1 MTNEKSLRIVHC
13 FRAPVGGIFRHV
25 RDLIDAQV
33 AAGHKVGVIC
43 DASTGGAFEEALL
56 DEMRGKLE
64 LGLERIAMQRQIGPG
79 DAIAAF
85 RTYKIIARMAPDV
98 LHGHGAK
105 GGTYARLFGSMLR
118 RFTGTKVARFYSP
131 HGGSLHF
138 DPATMQGRVIFR
150 VERLLER
157 MTDRI
162 IFVSAYEQGVY
173 SKKIGVPRCGHA
185 LIYNGLK
192 DSEFEPVPLDG
203 DAADFLFIGEIR
215 ELKGPDIFVSALAQA
230 SAASGH
236 TLKAVMIGDGNDR
249 AAVVEQAQ
257 RDGLGP
263 HIRFLMPMKAREA
276 FRLAKVVVIPSLAE
290 ALPYIVLEALAA
302 GRPVIASRVGGIP
315 EILGET
321 SRALVEPNAEAL
333 AKTMTRAISDLP
345 AFKVLLPDIHA
356 LREKFGVANMA
367 ARLEAEY
374 FSALATQD

>member
-43 DASTGGAFEEALL
+43 DASTGGAFEETLL
-56 DEMRGKLE
+56 NEMHGKLE

-118 RFTGTKVARFYSP
+118 FTGSKVARFYSP

-138 DPATMQGRVIFR
+138 DPASMQGRVIFS

-173 SKKIGVPRCGHA
+173 SKKIGVPRCRHA

-203 DAADFLFIGEIR
+203 DAADFVFIGEIR

-230 SAASGH
+230 SAASGN
-236 TLKAVMIGDGNDR
+236 TLKAVMIGDGKDR
-249 AAVVEQAQ
+249 AAIIEQAQ
-257 RDGLGP
+257 RDGLAP

-276 FRLAKVVVIPSLAE
+276 FRLAKVVVIPSRAE

-321 SRALVEPNAEAL
+321 SLALVEPNAEAL
-333 AKTMTRAISDLP
+333 AKTMTRAIGDLA
-345 AFKVLLPDIHA
+345 AFNALLPDIHA

-367 ARLEAEY
+367 AGLEAEY
-374 FSALATQD
+374 FSALATQA